1 VFNLFLIIAAKF
13 LGAMRLGKQCRRIEL
28 QRLFDY
34 PKDPVTI
41 YRMILLLA
49 AAAMTLCCGAGAL
62 DLWGVE
68 PGRSY
73 YHRPRHDGEALVRS
87 HRDLPQYVVDRLV
100 ILGEPGGEH
109 QLSKAPLRV
118 HM

>member
-1 VFNLFLIIAAKF
+1 MFNLFLIIAAKF

-49 AAAMTLCCGAGAL
+49 AAAMTLCCAVAL
-62 DLWGVE
+62 APSISGGWNPDDPTTTARVTMAKRWFDPIAICLSMLWIGW
-68 PGRSY
+68 RSW
-73 YHRPRHDGEALVRS
+73 GSLAVS
-87 HRDLPQYVVDRLV
+87 
-100 ILGEPGGEH
+100 I
-109 QLSKAPLRV
+109 S
-118 HM
+118 